1 MQHIKITLA
10 LFAFILMAV
19 MGCGGGSSSP
29 SSSAQNTA
37 YNPVIVP
44 EDFVADITNPY
55 YPLIPG
61 TIMVYEGES
70 DGESERIEVNVTHDK
85 KEILGV
91 SCTVVRDRVWI
102 NGELAEDTFDWYA
115 QDEDGNVWYFG
126 EDSMEIENGQV
137 VSTAG
142 SWEAGVDGAE
152 PGIIMQGHPEIGQTY
167 RQEYYA
173 GEAEDMA
180 QVLSL
185 TESAIVPI
193 GSYTGLLLTKEWS
206 PLEPGIAEHK
216 YYAQG
221 IGLVLEVKVE
231 GGDERMELVERSIA
245 ED

>member
-1 MQHIKITLA
+1 MQDIKIIAA
-10 LFAFILMAV
+10 LWAFILIALL
-19 MGCGGGSSSP
+19 GCGGGSSSP
-29 SSSAQNTA
+29 SSDAQDAT

-55 YPLIPG
+55 FPLTPG
-61 TIMVYEGES
+61 TTHVYEGES
-70 DGESERIEVNVTHDK
+70 DGESERIEVSVTHDK

-91 SCTVVRDRVWI
+91 SCTVVRDQVWI

-142 SWEAGVDGAE
+142 SWEAGVDGAK
-152 PGIIMQGHPEIGQTY
+152 PGIIMQGNPTIGQTY

-185 TESAIVPI
+185 TESVTGPT
-193 GSYTGLLLTKEWS
+193 GPYTDLLQTKEWS

-216 YYAQG
+216 YYAPG
-221 IGLVLEVKVE
+221 VGLVLEVKVE
-231 GGDERMELVERSIA
+231 GGDERLELVERSTTG
-245 ED
+245 D